1 MFNVI
6 ILGIA
11 SLLTDIS
18 SEMVYPLIPLYLI
31 SIGASSSII
40 GLIEGMAESIA
51 SLLRV
56 FSGHWSDNMQQRKP
70 LTIVGYGTSTVG
82 KFILFLSTTWPLVLI
97 GRLADRFGKGIRTAP
112 RDALIADS
120 TLPGQRGRAFGLH
133 RTLDAAGASL
143 GVLVA
148 YFFLLSMHAQY
159 RSIFLFSVI
168 PGVLGVFALFFVREK
183 ITKRIPQAASNAK
196 PKEPWWMDLGTR
208 WRALDRKL
216 KIFLVIVFIF
226 ALGNSSNQF
235 LLLRAQNLGYDAPT
249 VLLMYLLYNVVKSLG
264 SWPAG
269 RLSDRIGRKTL
280 LVLGYV
286 AYGIVY
292 VGFAIASAPALWSLF
307 VIYGIYIAFTEGVE
321 KALVSDIAPP
331 EQRATLMGLRATFTG
346 IGLLP
351 ASLIA
356 GFLWDAF
363 GPQATFY
370 FGGGMGIL
378 AALALW
384 LLI

>member
-1 MFNVI
+1 VFNVI

-56 FSGHWSDNMQQRKP
+56 FSGYWSDKVQQRKP
-70 LTIVGYGTSTVG
+70 LTIVGYGMSTVG

-120 TLPGQRGRAFGLH
+120 TSPGQRGRAFGLH

-148 YFFLLSMHAQY
+148 YLFLLSLHAKY

-168 PGVLGVFALFFVREK
+168 PGVLGVFALFFVRQK
-183 ITKRIPQAASNAK
+183 ITKRIPQAASNGK

-216 KIFLVIVFIF
+216 KIFLVIIFIF

-235 LLLRAQNLGYDAPT
+235 LLLRGQNLGCDAAT

-292 VGFAIASAPALWSLF
+292 VGFAIASAPALWCLF

-331 EQRATLMGLRATFTG
+331 EQRATLMGLHATFTG

>member
-6 ILGIA
+6 VLGIA

-18 SEMVYPLIPLYLI
+18 SEMVYPLIPLYLT
-31 SIGASSSII
+31 SIGATSSII

-56 FSGHWSDNMQQRKP
+56 FSGYWSDKVQQRKP
-70 LTIVGYGTSTVG
+70 LTILGYGTSAVG
-82 KFILFLSTTWPLVLI
+82 KFILFLAATWPLVLLA
-97 GRLADRFGKGIRTAP
+97 RLADRFGKGIRTAP

-120 TLPGQRGRAFGLH
+120 TDPKQRGQAYGLH
-133 RTLDAAGASL
+133 RTLDAAGASI
-143 GVLVA
+143 GVIIA
-148 YFFLLSMHAQY
+148 YLFLISLHAQY
-159 RSIFLFSVI
+159 RDIFLLSVI
-168 PGVLGVFALFFVREK
+168 PGVLGVIALLFVREK
-183 ITKRIPQAASNAK
+183 IAKRAAEASPAK
-196 PKEPWWMDLGTR
+196 PKEPWWNNLGAR

-216 KIFLVIVFIF
+216 KIFLIIVFVF

-235 LLLRAQNLGYDAPT
+235 LLLRGQNLGYDAAT

-269 RLSDRIGRKTL
+269 RLSDRVGRKTL

-292 VGFAIASAPALWSLF
+292 IGFAFASAPALWGLF
-307 VIYGIYIAFTEGVE
+307 VVYGIYIAFTEGVE
-321 KALVSDIAPP
+321 KAFVSDIAPA
-331 EQRATLMGLRATFTG
+331 EQRATLMGLHATFTG

-351 ASLIA
+351 ASMIA

-378 AALALW
+378 AALALAF
-384 LLI
+384 LI

>member
-1 MFNVI
+1 MLNVI

-18 SEMVYPLIPLYLI
+18 SEMVYPLIPLYLT
-31 SIGASSSII
+31 SIGASPLII
-40 GLIEGMAESIA
+40 GLIEGMAESVA

-56 FSGHWSDNMQQRKP
+56 FSGYWSDKVQQRKP
-70 LTIVGYGTSTVG
+70 LTILGYGTSSLG
-82 KFILFLSTTWPLVLI
+82 KFILFLATTWPLVLV
-97 GRLADRFGKGIRTAP
+97 GRLADRLGKGIRTAP

-120 TLPGQRGRAFGLH
+120 TDPKQRGQAFGLH
-133 RTLDAAGASL
+133 RTLDATGASL
-143 GVLVA
+143 GVIIA
-148 YFFLLSMHAQY
+148 YWFLISLRAQY
-159 RSIFLFSVI
+159 RDIFLLSVI
-168 PGVLGVFALFFVREK
+168 PGALGVFALFFVREK
-183 ITKRIPQAASNAK
+183 IAKREPQAASNGPSTA
-196 PKEPWWMDLGTR
+196 PWWTNLNTR

-216 KIFLVIVFIF
+216 KLFLVIVFIF

-235 LLLRAQNLGYDAPT
+235 LLLRGQNLGHDAAT

-269 RLSDRIGRKTL
+269 RLSDRIGRKSL

-292 VGFAIASAPALWSLF
+292 VGFASASAPALWGLF
-307 VIYGIYIAFTEGVE
+307 AIYGIYIAFTEGVE
-321 KALVSDIAPP
+321 KALVSDIAPL
-331 EQRATLMGLRATFTG
+331 EQRATLIGLHATFTG

-356 GFLWDAF
+356 GLLWDTL

-370 FGGGMGIL
+370 FGGGMGL
-378 AALALW
+378 VAALALW